1 MKLDQELAVADAAFG
16 TDLYARLA
24 GPGSLVF
31 SPASIAA
38 ALRMALIGA
47 RGETATEMAAVL
59 HLPGPADARDAQQ
72 WLTDHLR
79 EARQAG
85 LTLTAVNT
93 AWLDRALN
101 VRPEFLDQPV
111 TVRRADFRNA
121 AEAARQ
127 AINAA
132 VKEQTA
138 GKITDLIQPGMV
150 SLATRLVLV
159 NAIYLNARWEH
170 QFPAGN
176 TRKAPFYPE
185 GTGPSHVD
193 MMHLDARLAY
203 HEGDGFQSVLLP
215 YEAGPVAMA
224 IVAPRES
231 LAAFTGRLPALGG
244 LAGVLRG
251 LLDGPEQCDVDLR
264 LPKFKVTAGFLLRD
278 TLSAL
283 GMSRAFS
290 EAADFSG
297 ISTDEQL
304 WIDEAIHKAYIDVNE
319 EGTEAAAATAV
330 VMRALGMFRPAPAR
344 RVVLTA
350 DHPFLFAV
358 LDTRSGLPLF
368 LGQFTR
374 PS

>member
-1 MKLDQELAVADAAFG
+1 MKLDQELVAADAAFG

-47 RGETATEMAAVL
+47 RGQTAAEMAAAL
-59 HLPGPADARDAQQ
+59 HLASPADARAAQEQ
-72 WLTDHLR
+72 LAADLPGG
-79 EARQAG
+79 ADG

-93 AWLDRALN
+93 AWLDQALN

-111 TVRRADFRNA
+111 TVRRADFRTA

-132 VKEQTA
+132 VEEQTA
-138 GKITDLIQPGMV
+138 GKITDLIPPG
-150 SLATRLVLV
+150 LLGRLTRLVLV

-170 QFPAGN
+170 QFPAQD
-176 TRKAPFYPE
+176 TRQAPFYPE

-193 MMHLDARLAY
+193 MMHVDARLAY
-203 HEGDGFQSVLLP
+203 HQGDGFQSVLLP
-215 YEAGPVAMA
+215 YQAGPVAMA
-224 IVAPRES
+224 IVAPQGS

-251 LLDGPEQCDVDLR
+251 LLDQPEQCQVDLR
-264 LPKFKVTAGFLLRD
+264 LPKFKVTAAFLLRD
-278 TLSAL
+278 TLMAL
-283 GMSRAFS
+283 GLGRAFS
-290 EAADFSG
+290 EDADFSG
-297 ISTDEQL
+297 ISDEPL
-304 WIDEAIHKAYIDVNE
+304 WIDEAVHKAYIDVNE

-330 VMRALGMFRPAPAR
+330 VMRTLSFVRPAPAR

>member
-1 MKLDQELAVADAAFG
+1 MKLDQELAAADAAFG

-47 RGETATEMAAVL
+47 RGQTAAEMAVAL
-59 HLPGPADARDAQQ
+59 HLPGPEGARDAQER
-72 WLTDHLR
+72 LADLLGTAA
-79 EARQAG
+79 EAG

-93 AWLDRALN
+93 AWLDQALN

-111 TVRRADFRNA
+111 TVRRADFRNQ

-127 AINAA
+127 AINAS
-132 VKEQTA
+132 VEEQTA

-170 QFPAGN
+170 QFPARD
-176 TRKAPFYPE
+176 TRQAPFYPE

-224 IVAPRES
+224 IVAPREP

-264 LPKFKVTAGFLLRD
+264 LPRFKVTAAFLLKD

-283 GMSRAFS
+283 GMGLAFR
-290 EAADFSG
+290 EDADFSG
-297 ISTDEQL
+297 ISHDEQL

-330 VMRALGMFRPAPAR
+330 IMRALGLFRPAPAR

-368 LGQFTR
+368 VGQFTR
-374 PS
+374 P